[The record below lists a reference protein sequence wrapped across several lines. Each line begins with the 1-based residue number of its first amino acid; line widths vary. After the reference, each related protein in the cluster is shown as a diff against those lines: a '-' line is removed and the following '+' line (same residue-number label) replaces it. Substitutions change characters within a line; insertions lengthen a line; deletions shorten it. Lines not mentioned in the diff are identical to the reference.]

1 MSCSRLT
8 FTKLAHSAPPQMWF
22 GVSALFHYLG
32 PSFAVLLFPAVG
44 VLGVAWMRIASA
56 AAIFAPWTRPW
67 KTIAEADPRTRR
79 LLVGLGACLAVMNTA
94 FYLALDRLPMSLV
107 AAVEFVGTI
116 GVALYGLRTA
126 RNLAALS
133 LAVFGVFLLI
143 DVKWS
148 SNPVGLFWAFLNGAL
163 FVGYI
168 VLGHKIS
175 EGGASGGVE
184 RLGAAMAIA
193 FLFIVPIGSV
203 QAVKALGS
211 VELVLAGVAVGACSS
226 VVPYVCDQLA
236 MSRLPRTSFAL
247 MLALLP
253 ATATLI
259 GIIVLAQIPGTRDA
273 IGVLLVVSGVA
284 IHKPPVPKLSGQALE
299 PLAEAALHP
308 QTSCAVSTTRR
319 SFAICCSSVSTL
331 PSCVEEKP
339 HCGDRHS

>member
-1 MSCSRLT
+1 
-8 FTKLAHSAPPQMWF
+8 
-22 GVSALFHYLG
+22 
-32 PSFAVLLFPAVG
+32 
-44 VLGVAWMRIASA
+44 
-56 AAIFAPWTRPW
+56 
-67 KTIAEADPRTRR
+67 
-79 LLVGLGACLAVMNTA
+79 MNTA

-126 RNLAALS
+126 RNLAALT
-133 LAVFGVFLLI
+133 LAVLGVFLLI
-143 DVKWS
+143 EVKWS

-203 QAVKALGS
+203 QAVKAFGS

-259 GIIVLAQIPGTRDA
+259 GIIVLAQIPGARDA
-273 IGVLLVVSGVA
+273 IGVLLVVFGVA
-284 IHKPPVPKLSGQALE
+284 IHKPPVPKMSGQALE
-299 PLAEAALHP
+299 LLAEAALHP

-331 PSCVEEKP
+331 PSCVDEKP
-339 HCGDRHS
+339 HCGDRQS